1 MKQRIVSGIQ
11 IFSSN
16 ALIEEIE
23 QKKQQRVFLSLIN
36 INDVQSSIN
45 LQRRLRTSYKIDI
58 WYSTG
63 RHLSVGCA
71 CRFVKFE

>member
-23 QKKQQRVFLSLIN
+23 QK
-36 INDVQSSIN
+36 
-45 LQRRLRTSYKIDI
+45 T
-58 WYSTG
+58 TG
-63 RHLSVGCA
+63 FS
-71 CRFVKFE
+71 